1 MSADPRRV
9 LVIQGHPDRSE
20 PHYCHALAQAYAE
33 SAGMAGHAVRVL
45 EVAALDLPPLRSKK
59 EWSRDA
65 PTEALLQA
73 RENLL
78 WAQHLVIVY
87 PLWLGCMPA
96 QLKAFFEQ
104 LARPG
109 FAVPAGPARLDAGL
123 LRGRSARVVVT
134 MGMPGWFYRW
144 YFGAHSLKCLKRNI
158 LQFIGIR
165 PVRSSVIGQVEGSAE
180 HRRRGLETM
189 ARLGRRAA

>member
-1 MSADPRRV
+1 MSAGPRRV
-9 LVIQGHPDRSE
+9 LVIQGHPDLSE
-20 PHYCHALAQAYAE
+20 PHFCHALAQRYAE
-33 SAGMAGHAVRVL
+33 AAREAGHAVRLL
-45 EVAALDLPPLRSKK
+45 EVARLELPPLRSRK
-59 EWSRDA
+59 EWTDA
-65 PTEALLQA
+65 LPGAALKQA
-73 RENLL
+73 QEDVN

-96 QLKAFFEQ
+96 LLKAFFEQ

-123 LRGRSARVVVT
+123 LRGRSARIVVT

-158 LQFIGIR
+158 LQFVGIR
-165 PVRSSVIGQVEGSAE
+165 PVRSSVIGQVEGSAA
-180 HRRRGLETM
+180 RRRRWLEKM
-189 ARLGRRAA
+189 AAFGRRAG

>member
-1 MSADPRRV
+1 MSAGTRRV
-9 LVIQGHPDRSE
+9 LVIQGHPDLSE
-20 PHYCHALAQAYAE
+20 RHYCHALAQAYADAAR
-33 SAGMAGHAVRVL
+33 SAGHAVRLL
-45 EVAALDLPPLRSKK
+45 EVAALELPPLRSRK
-59 EWSRDA
+59 EWTQQS

-73 RENLL
+73 REDVL
-78 WAQHLVIVY
+78 WTQHLMIVY

-96 QLKAFFEQ
+96 LLKAFFEQ

-109 FAVPAGPARLDAGL
+109 FALPAGPARLDAGL
-123 LRGRSARVVVT
+123 LRGRSARIVVT

-165 PVRSSVIGQVEGSAE
+165 PVHSSVIGQVEGSAG
-180 HRRRGLETM
+180 RRQHGLEQM
-189 ARLGRRAA
+189 GELGRRAA